1 MTTRRP
7 RIYALVPSTHFYS
20 TMHTFAYTSTP
31 FRALLPFQYLMVGLG
46 GALPPVEVGVVGGGK
61 EGAQT

>member
-1 MTTRRP
+1 
-7 RIYALVPSTHFYS
+7 
-20 TMHTFAYTSTP
+20 MHTFAYTSTP